1 MGGFSFS
8 SSPFFLYTDLNVK
21 CSLIMTTT
29 VEISQTD
36 SGGMN
41 LDLCFASQCIYAL
54 PLSVQ
59 RRPVE
64 LYDIS
69 VHTGQLCPFS
79 LSVFFFPLAF
89 SAASVPC
96 SLVGAD
102 KDYSGSGKIWASL
115 IIAHCLYCHSVTK

>member
-79 LSVFFFPLAF
+79 LSVFFFLWLFLPPLCHAHWWERIKIIQD
-89 SAASVPC
+89 
-96 SLVGAD
+96 LVRYG
-102 KDYSGSGKIWASL
+102 L
-115 IIAHCLYCHSVTK
+115 L